1 MFKKILPEDLYLSVL
16 DSYKPSEEDLWRGKV
31 APDRPARYLSGNEV
45 IDAAVDLLHRN
56 RHQTCDFYAARLGI
70 PLRDL
75 NGFYR
80 VMTGMNF
87 EAWRDRY
94 LVLMAKEL
102 LEKTKMSS
110 SEISAW
116 MKFSAVNG
124 FARWFSRL
132 AGRQPIEWRRGW
144 RGNDPRAKYHFD
156 G

>member
-16 DSYKPSEEDLWRGKV
+16 DSYKPSEEDLWCGKV

-70 PLRDL
+70 SLRDL

-87 EAWRDRY
+87 EMWRDRY
-94 LVLMAKEL
+94 LVLMTKEL

-132 AGRQPIEWRRGW
+132 AGR
-144 RGNDPRAKYHFD
+144 
-156 G
+156 